1 MKCLGL
7 PELKPKIQTQSENV
21 DKRLLRNVTSV
32 FDNYLNEDEFVE
44 NT

>member
-1 MKCLGL
+1 MRLS
-7 PELKPKIQTQSENV
+7 ELKPKIQTQSENV

-32 FDNYLNEDEFVE
+32 FDNYLNQDEFVE

>member
-1 MKCLGL
+1 MRCLGL
-7 PELKPKIQTQSENV
+7 PELNQKIQTQSENI

-32 FDNYLNEDEFVE
+32 FDNYLNQDEFVE